1 MWVRVPPPPL
11 ASSLQQSTFLTCGG
25 QLPASSFIGDS
36 SPHATVVVPGGRSRS
51 LARLALWP
59 SAGSL
64 CVYGHVLGAVVWT
77 QRTIKDAMKSSRLIR
92 RDSASSIS
100 MRPGKGLDT
109 THATLL

>member
-1 MWVRVPPPPL
+1 VWARVPPPLL

-59 SAGSL
+59 PGSL
-64 CVYGHVLGAVVWT
+64 CVYDHVLGAVVWT

-109 THATLL
+109 PHATLS